1 MREFTRSERIADY
14 LRRELGLL
22 IQREMRDPRVFM
34 TSVTE
39 VEVSRD
45 FSHAKVYVTVLGKDT
60 AEEAKE
66 AVTTLNKAAGFLR
79 TQIAKNNTAR
89 TTPQLRF
96 HYDSSVNRGQ
106 QLSALIDKAM
116 ASDASRQGSEPEESS
131 DSDSDS
137 SASPKE
143 D

>member
-14 LRRELGLL
+14 IRKELGLL

-34 TSVTE
+34 TSVTD

-45 FSHAKVYVTVLGKDT
+45 FSHAKVFVTVLGKDS
-60 AEEAKE
+60 AEEAKD
-66 AVTTLNKAAGFLR
+66 AITALNKAAGFLR

-96 HYDSSVNRGQ
+96 YYDSSVNRGQ
-106 QLSALIDKAM
+106 QLSALIDKAV
-116 ASDASRQGSEPEESS
+116 ASDASNHHEEPSAADE
-131 DSDSDS
+131 
-137 SASPKE
+137 ASPDK
-143 D
+143 DQ